1 MNDEAMQ
8 VATQNAMMML
18 ALSVVGF
25 LMQLGF
31 LAVALTVVRKVNRT
45 ASALLA
51 SASGISLFLV
61 IAHPLASIALPFLIG
76 TDSSAAQMLSANGAI
91 STLFG
96 MVQVG
101 AGMLQLVGIVKLA
114 QGMRGES
121 VRGDSARP
129 E

>member
-8 VATQNAMMML
+8 VAMQTAMMML
-18 ALSVVGF
+18 ALSVVGL

-31 LAVALTVVRKVNRT
+31 LAVALTVVRKMNRT

-51 SASGISLFLV
+51 SASGISLLLV
-61 IAHPLASIALPFLIG
+61 IVHPLASVALPFLIG
-76 TDSSAAQMLSANGAI
+76 TESSAAQMLSANGAI

-96 MVQVG
+96 LVQVG

-114 QGMRGES
+114 QGTRAES
-121 VRGDSARP
+121 VRGDSAP
-129 E
+129 PK

>member
-1 MNDEAMQ
+1 MNDEAIQ

-18 ALSVVGF
+18 ALSVVGL

-31 LAVALTVVRKVNRT
+31 LAVALTVVRKINRT

-51 SASGISLFLV
+51 AASGISLLLV
-61 IAHPLASIALPFLIG
+61 IVHPLANVALPFLIG
-76 TDSSAAQMLSANGAI
+76 TESSAAQMLSANGAI

-96 MVQVG
+96 LVQVG
-101 AGMLQLVGIVKLA
+101 AGMLQLVGLVKLA
-114 QGMRGES
+114 QGVRGDG